1 MSISED
7 IIETLALKVVRA
19 TFNEGRQAGQ
29 EVLDD
34 IRRRY
39 GPTVHASV
47 ITKLNNPSRSKN

>member
-1 MSISED
+1 VSIDED
-7 IIETLALKVVRA
+7 IILTLALKVVGA
-19 TFNEGRQAGQ
+19 TFGKGRQAGQ

-47 ITKLNNPSRSKN
+47 IARLNKPSSSKK

>member
-1 MSISED
+1 MPISED
-7 IIETLALKVVRA
+7 IIQTLALKVVRA

-39 GPTVHASV
+39 GAAVHASV
-47 ITKLNNPSRSKN
+47 IARLNPPRSKN